1 LMDEDIDEATRR
13 EFLETM
19 RGQVVRL
26 QRLAEDLL
34 DLTRLDAGRMHLE
47 RRPVD
52 LAELA
57 EDLFEEFRAVAVSTG
72 HPLELDARP
81 AAALGDEERIIRVG
95 RALVENALKHTA
107 PGTAVRIRS
116 GNAELAIEDEGP
128 GISAEYHDQIF
139 ARFYRVDGAQAS
151 GSGLGLAIA
160 KELAEAMG
168 GTITLSTGS
177 GVTIFT
183 LRLPPSTPTDQLP
196 FSRETAVAT
205 G

>member
-1 LMDEDIDEATRR
+1 GGAWLAWGTRLLSLPGFMRLRMGGEIDESPRR

-47 RRPVD
+47 RRSVD

-57 EDLFEEFRAVAVSTG
+57 EDLFEEFRGVAVSTD
-72 HPLELDARP
+72 HPLQLDAGV
-81 AAALGDEERIIRVG
+81 ASALRDEERIIRVG
-95 RALVENALKHTA
+95 RALVENALKHTP
-107 PGTAVRIRS
+107 PGTPVRIRS
-116 GNAELAIEDEGP
+116 SQAALTIEDEGP
-128 GISAEYHDQIF
+128 GIPAEYHDQIF

-160 KELAEAMG
+160 RELAEAMS
-168 GTITLSTGS
+168 GTL
-177 GVTIFT
+177 
-183 LRLPPSTPTDQLP
+183 
-196 FSRETAVAT
+196 
-205 G
+205 